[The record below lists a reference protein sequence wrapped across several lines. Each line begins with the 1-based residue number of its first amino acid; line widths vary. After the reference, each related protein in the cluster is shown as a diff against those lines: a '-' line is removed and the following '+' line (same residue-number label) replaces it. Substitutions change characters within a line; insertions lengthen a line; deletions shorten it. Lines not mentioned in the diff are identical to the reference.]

1 MNEQI
6 KLSINHE
13 KLKECGLSFESWSD
27 MYYYIKSLVEWLE
40 SHNKNYNK
48 AQYYKIVTIKEIL
61 ESIDCGG

>member
-13 KLKECGLSFESWSD
+13 KLKKCGLSFESWSD

-40 SHNKNYNK
+40 SHNKN
-48 AQYYKIVTIKEIL
+48 
-61 ESIDCGG
+61 

>member
-40 SHNKNYNK
+40 SHNK
-48 AQYYKIVTIKEIL
+48 EIL
-61 ESIDCGG
+61 ESIDCGV

>member
-13 KLKECGLSFESWSD
+13 KLKECGLSFENWSD

-61 ESIDCGG
+61 ESIDCGV